1 MSSLRI
7 AVSLSLFGFNAAL
20 TGSLEEYL
28 SQAVPYADKRIE
40 NAITTPSGVGGTNVA
55 SNENIAGNN
64 EAALST
70 GVGGTPDD
78 WCPNYQYSWLRD
90 QALVMTTI
98 MNKYAS
104 AEPLS
109 EDSQKYE
116 QILQAYASNAH
127 TVYDINDNPLQYTDD
142 GRPWSHAEAKYE
154 LYGHMYTG
162 GWCSPQNDGPAL
174 RAVVLMRFAKRYAE
188 IHPEDTSYISENLY
202 SNSTDVGVKNP
213 IKRDLEF
220 LYQKPQL
227 VATDPDRYTGNW
239 DSDNC
244 EPWEEVSGKH
254 FYNRLMARRAMIRGA
269 DFAALQGDAEAAANY
284 ASIVDEISDAVDGHW
299 NADLKTIMPTNND
312 ERFDDVQTVFASL
325 HSYAED
331 DNFYNPADSKVLAN
345 AYYTMNSFAGYF
357 NINKIGY
364 NTESPI
370 TLGVAI
376 GRYTG
381 DVYNGGC
388 EYEDSVCPAPCGGQP
403 WFLATNAL
411 AEVIYKAT
419 SEWVAAGS
427 VTIDDTSK
435 EFFEYFNMDYSTGS
449 YAAGSEEFKQIVTV
463 MVHAADSFL
472 QRTQYHTNTDY
483 RLDEQ
488 YNADTGAM
496 MSAGDL
502 VWSYAS
508 LVTAK
513 DARDAL
519 DPASVIANLNA
530 DTSTVL
536 QEFLFSD
543 YDAPTTDGDSNS
555 IYRIVGNANSLGDG
569 DACGTDFLSR
579 TLTKRRCSSLSTSS
593 TTTTTTTNCD
603 YTTVLPVPKDTE
615 IQWQVVRTD
624 ALCSSYEL
632 SAAGNTTIPASN
644 NGVEISAATWLK

>member
-1 MSSLRI
+1 MFGLPILLYLTYLNISYSLSDTLDNYLI
-7 AVSLSLFGFNAAL
+7 PAVSHAN
-20 TGSLEEYL
+20 E
-28 SQAVPYADKRIE
+28 RIE

-55 SNENIAGNN
+55 SDSNIAGNN

-90 QALVMTTI
+90 QALVMTTV
-98 MNKYAS
+98 MNKYAT
-104 AEPLS
+104 ALPLS
-109 EDSQKYE
+109 EESKKYE
-116 QILQAYASNAH
+116 EILQAYASNANA
-127 TVYDINDNPLQYTDD
+127 VYEINDNPLQFTDD

-174 RAVVLMRFAKRYAE
+174 RAVVLMRFAERYAE
-188 IHPEDTSYISENLY
+188 LHPLDTTYIRENLY

-227 VATDPDRYTGNW
+227 VATDPDRYTGYW

-244 EPWEEVSGKH
+244 EPWEEVFGKH
-254 FYNRLMARRAMIRGA
+254 FYNRLMARRAMVRGA
-269 DFAALQGDAEAAANY
+269 DFATAQGDPEAGANY
-284 ASIVDEISDAVDGHW
+284 ASIVSEISNAVDTHW

-312 ERFDDVQTVFASL
+312 ERYDDVQTVFASL

-331 DNFYNPADSKVLAN
+331 DGFYQPSESKVLAN
-345 AYYTMNSFAGYF
+345 AYYTMNSFADYF

-364 NTESPI
+364 DTAAPL
-370 TLGVAI
+370 TLGLAI

-381 DVYNGGC
+381 DVYNGLC
-388 EYEDSVCPAPCGGQP
+388 DYDDSVCPAPCSGQP

-411 AEVIYKAT
+411 GELIYKAI
-419 SEWVAAGS
+419 SQWSKAGS
-427 VTIDDTSK
+427 VTIDSTSK
-435 EFFEYFNMDYSTGS
+435 SFFDFFNVKYAEGS
-449 YAAGSEEFKQIVTV
+449 YSAGSDEYKSILTV
-463 MVHAADSFL
+463 MLHAADSFIE
-472 QRTQYHTNTDY
+472 RTQYHTNSDY

-488 YNADTGAM
+488 YNSNTGAM

-508 LVTAK
+508 LVTAN

-519 DPASVIANLNA
+519 DPKSLVANLNA

-536 QEFLFSD
+536 QEFLISD
-543 YDAPTTDGDSNS
+543 YDVPEDSS
-555 IYRIVGNANSLGDG
+555 KPVFRIVGNTNSLGNG
-569 DACGTDFLSR
+569 DACGGDYASR
-579 TLTKRRCSSLSTSS
+579 TPVVRRCSKLSTDE
-593 TTTTTTTNCD
+593 TNCD
-603 YTTVLPVPKDTE
+603 YTIVLAVPKDTE
-615 IQWQVVRTD
+615 IQWQMVRTD
-624 ALCSSYEL
+624 TACTAFEYSS
-632 SAAGNTTIPASN
+632 AGNTTIAATN
-644 NGVEISAATWLK
+644 NGVSISAASWTK